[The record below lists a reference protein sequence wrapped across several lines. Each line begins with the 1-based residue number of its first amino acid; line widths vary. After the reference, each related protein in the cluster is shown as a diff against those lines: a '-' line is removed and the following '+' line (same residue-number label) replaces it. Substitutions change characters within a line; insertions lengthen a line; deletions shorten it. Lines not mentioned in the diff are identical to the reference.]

1 MTVFHNGRGPV
12 GKSAE
17 GPVNFLVCFAVK
29 EEAKFFVPPL
39 LSGRATVQAML
50 TGMGRQNVTESIREA
65 VARWKPERVL
75 TCGFAGG
82 LNPVL
87 KVGMIVYDCDV
98 NVGLAGHL
106 AELGARP
113 AQFYCARRV
122 AATAAEKHALWSTTG
137 ADAVEME
144 SSVIRTFCKKVRVPS
159 ATIRIISDPA
169 DQDLPLD
176 FNALMTSNDRINYP
190 KLVWSVLSSPG
201 SIPRLIEFRR
211 QTITAGRRLGELLR
225 DLLRRT
231 YR

>member
-1 MTVFHNGRGPV
+1 MTAFRNGRGPV
-12 GKSAE
+12 GKAAK

-98 NVGLAGHL
+98 NAGLAGHL

-176 FNALMTSNDRINYP
+176 LNALMTSNDRINYP

-231 YR
+231 CR